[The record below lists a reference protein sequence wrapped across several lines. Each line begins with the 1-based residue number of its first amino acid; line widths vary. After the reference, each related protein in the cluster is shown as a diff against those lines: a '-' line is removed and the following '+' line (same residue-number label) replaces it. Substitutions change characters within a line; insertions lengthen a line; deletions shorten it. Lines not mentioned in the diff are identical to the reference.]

1 MNLIQQ
7 ECVNRGITRICH
19 FTQSRNLA
27 HIFDDPLGLCSTRT
41 LQQHDMPHNP
51 TDPSRYDGRDDL
63 ICCSIDYP
71 NTYYF
76 TTVRDRDHLFK
87 DWVVLMIEPSYL
99 WHPETCFCPCNASR
113 EHGRYIQAGING
125 LHSLYAPISPGF
137 PAYTRSARHLPSAPT
152 DIQAEVLLKDP
163 IPLDSIIGIAVHT
176 EEQARREI
184 CRLELQGIT
193 LDKPIYIA
201 PDIINK
207 ASLSR
212 LIQRG
217 VRATETI
224 YENGGLHGR

>member
-27 HIFDDPLGLCSTRT
+27 HIFDDPLGLCSKRT
-41 LQQHDMPHNP
+41 LQQYDMPHNP
-51 TDPSRYDGRDDL
+51 TDPDRYDGRDDL
-63 ICCSIDYP
+63 ICCSIEYP

-76 TTVRDRDHLFK
+76 AKVREQDHLFK
-87 DWVVLMIEPSYL
+87 DWVVLMIDPSYL
-99 WHPETCFCPCNASR
+99 WHPETCFCPCNAARSR
-113 EHGRYIQAGING
+113 GAYIQTGING
-125 LHSLYAPISPGF
+125 FRSLYADTSPGITF
-137 PAYTRSARHLPSAPT
+137 SRPARHLPAAPT
-152 DIQAEVLLKDP
+152 DIQAEILLKDP

-176 EEQARREI
+176 EEQVHREI

-201 PDIINK
+201 PDFFNK

>member
-1 MNLIQQ
+1 MTLIQQ

-27 HIFDDPLGLCSTRT
+27 HIFDDPLGLCSKRT
-41 LQQHDMPHNP
+41 LQQYDMPHNP
-51 TDPSRYDGRDDL
+51 TDPGRYDGRDDL
-63 ICCSIDYP
+63 ICCSIEYP

-76 TTVRDRDHLFK
+76 AKVREQDHLFK

-99 WHPETCFCPCNASR
+99 WHPETCFCPCNAARSC
-113 EHGRYIQAGING
+113 GGYIRTGIEG
-125 LHSLYAPISPGF
+125 FRSLYAPISPGF
-137 PAYTRSARHLPSAPT
+137 TAYSRSTRHLPAAPT

-176 EEQARREI
+176 EEQVHREI

-201 PDIINK
+201 PDFFNK
-207 ASLSR
+207 ASLSW

-224 YENGGLHGR
+224 YESGGLHGR